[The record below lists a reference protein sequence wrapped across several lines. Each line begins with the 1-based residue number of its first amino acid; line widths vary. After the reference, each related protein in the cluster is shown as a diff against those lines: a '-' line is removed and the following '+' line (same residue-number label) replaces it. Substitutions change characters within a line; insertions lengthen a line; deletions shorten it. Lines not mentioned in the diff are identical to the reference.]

1 MERAGI
7 AGSNQLLTTTYPE
20 ADAIGVNPLSIAVI
34 GPQERSRL
42 VVADALVGT
51 TSGVPRQ
58 LPFYPGIDQVSKLNE
73 LYFDVV
79 ILDLDSDPEAAL
91 DLVESLCASS
101 AATVMVYSTVADS
114 ELMIRCMRAGARE
127 FLTLPLVPG
136 AVAEAMVRASVR
148 RSAIRVPAAKKP
160 DGKLFVFFG
169 AKGGSGVTMLAGN
182 FAISAARESDK
193 KALLIDLD
201 VPFGDAALG
210 MGLNASYSTADALKN
225 FNRLDANFLS
235 RLIVKHE
242 SGLAVLTA
250 PGKVTDVQVTPEAV
264 NRLLAVARQEFDFV
278 VVDSGSRL
286 DLTATALFEPD
297 AIVYL
302 VTQVGLSELRN
313 SNRIISEF
321 FATDFPK
328 LEIVLNR
335 FMPSSLG
342 IDEEHITRALT
353 RRAQWKVPEDAATM
367 RKVQNTATP
376 LALTDS
382 PVSRAIRQM
391 ARAACGVA
399 DEPEK
404 KKRIIGLF

>member
-1 MERAGI
+1 MLMA
-7 AGSNQLLTTTYPE
+7 TYPE
-20 ADAIGVNPLSIAVI
+20 TDAIGVNVLSIVVI
-34 GPQERSRL
+34 GPQEQSRMA
-42 VVADALVGT
+42 VADALVGL
-51 TSGVPRQ
+51 TSGTPRQ
-58 LPFYPGIDQVSKLNE
+58 LPFYPDIDQVSKLTE

-79 ILDLDSDPEAAL
+79 ILDLDSDPETAL
-91 DLVESLCASS
+91 DLLESLCANS
-101 AATVMVYSTVADS
+101 AATVMVYSSVADS
-114 ELMIRCMRAGARE
+114 ELMVRCMRAGARE
-127 FLTLPLVPG
+127 FLTLPLAPG
-136 AVAEAMVRASVR
+136 AMAEAMVRASVR

-169 AKGGSGVTMLAGN
+169 AKGGSGVTTLASN
-182 FAISAARESDK
+182 FAICVARESDQK
-193 KALLIDLD
+193 TLLIDLD

-210 MGLNASYSTADALKN
+210 LGLNASYSTADALRN
-225 FNRLDANFLS
+225 FTRLDANFLS

-242 SGLAVLTA
+242 SGLAALTA

-302 VTQVGLSELRN
+302 VSQVGLSELRN

-321 FATDFPK
+321 FAADFPK

-342 IDEEHITRALT
+342 IDEEHITKALT
-353 RRAQWKVPEDAATM
+353 RRAQWKVPEDAATVRRM
-367 RKVQNTATP
+367 QNTATP

-391 ARAACGVA
+391 ARAACGMTA
-399 DEPEK
+399 EPEK